1 MVECFFYELSGCAF
15 EPRCSDQTVGN
26 SDQVNLLN
34 ITEIICQFISRLP
47 GLFHDRWNR
56 NTKEFRRR
64 YERKLQLTDLVNFFE
79 DEMTL
84 ENGPLHFRDAVSQII
99 DNVKA
104 SNSTWTI
111 NSFATKKSKLIILII
126 ISRVKRKI
134 SYVLCN
140 EDHVIE

>member
-1 MVECFFYELSGCAF
+1 
-15 EPRCSDQTVGN
+15 
-26 SDQVNLLN
+26 
-34 ITEIICQFISRLP
+34 
-47 GLFHDRWNR
+47 
-56 NTKEFRRR
+56 
-64 YERKLQLTDLVNFFE
+64 
-79 DEMTL
+79 MTL

-134 SYVLCN
+134 NYVLCN